1 MSDEAGLTRRV
12 KRVIIEA
19 LHLNVDPDEIPDDET
34 IFGGG
39 LGADST
45 AALEVLF
52 AVEEEFGIEV
62 EDEDLRVEMFDSVRA
77 LRDYVL
83 RKQGEASE
91 EG

>member
-1 MSDEAGLTRRV
+1 MRRV
-12 KRVIIEA
+12 KRVIVEA
-19 LHLNVDPDEIPDDET
+19 LHLDVDPDEIPDDET

-62 EDEDLRVEMFDSVRA
+62 EDEDLRVEMFDSVST
-77 LRDYVL
+77 LKDYVL
-83 RKQGEASE
+83 RKRGEASGRDE
-91 EG
+91 RGTP